1 MKRIS
6 HRRWGGVKMKEQM
19 TVGGGV
25 IYFDTNKQ
33 PPYKCKNQYL
43 CKRLHEKL
51 EEDYKMEYR
60 NERGSIDEDRFAV
73 VTHAK
78 QVQRSIEHFLDAVEK
93 LEERD
98 NNES

>member
-1 MKRIS
+1 
-6 HRRWGGVKMKEQM
+6 MKEE
-19 TVGGGV
+19 TSVGGGV
-25 IYFDTNKQ
+25 VYFDTNKQ
-33 PPYKCKNQYL
+33 SPYKCKNQYL

-51 EEDYKMEYR
+51 EEDYDMEYHDK
-60 NERGSIDEDRFAV
+60 RGSIDERRFAV

-78 QVQRSIEHFLDAVEK
+78 SIQRMIEHYLDVVDK